1 METNNATTN
10 THSATAAVLPFHFNG
25 NNNLGLQFL
34 EQEMPRRFAF
44 TIKAFVAFFG
54 QNTLY
59 DGANF
64 VDYFNGVF
72 AENAT
77 LSVDPLPAISMTRGF
92 VDDSNQLLPW
102 WNDFLEVA
110 IIREFHGTTG
120 YVEIWQVLGRSLT
133 RKLDFFSTIVR
144 WHSLVSRRFGALV
157 R

>member
-1 METNNATTN
+1 
-10 THSATAAVLPFHFNG
+10 
-25 NNNLGLQFL
+25 
-34 EQEMPRRFAF
+34 
-44 TIKAFVAFFG
+44 
-54 QNTLY
+54 LY

-133 RKLDFFSTIVR
+133 RKLDFFSTIVNENDGTV
-144 WHSLVSRRFGALV
+144 LFPDDLEPLFDEQGARIRGMILAALT
-157 R
+157 